1 MQHQFPIQ
9 LAFAITINKAQG
21 QTLGTTSS
29 CVHPWLNLCHSFSSH
44 MHCKYLCLL
53 HKWKIHNHNQCYVS
67 WNASITNDAI
77 AKWLSQ
83 SLRFLNGWYKYIYI
97 YMRKFLLHTTRK
109 VKTWHFLLHRAFRNL
124 YWSWI
129 TSYQHRRSALS
140 NDKAR
145 IDDSEGAAERES
157 SRPSQQCCTLSC
169 TARIHDD

>member
-1 MQHQFPIQ
+1 MLYRNRYPFTLMQHQFPIQ

-97 YMRKFLLHTTRK
+97 YIWGNFYCIQLERWRHG
-109 VKTWHFLLHRAFRNL
+109 
-124 YWSWI
+124 
-129 TSYQHRRSALS
+129 TSCCIEHSVTCT
-140 NDKAR
+140 
-145 IDDSEGAAERES
+145 GRES
-157 SRPSQQCCTLSC
+157 RPTN
-169 TARIHDD
+169 TDDLP